1 MVRASSTAPLPPLLS
16 LLTSSAAGLGEARL
30 RDLNDEIN
38 KLFREK
44 HHWDLR
50 VKELGGPDHTKTGG
64 RMYDDDGKELPY
76 SRGYRYFG
84 AAKDLPGVRELFAD
98 TAPPKPKRNR
108 GQLFAAINPDYYG
121 FRDEDD
127 GEMVPLEAQAEE
139 AARAAA
145 IAEWKTTAAA
155 AEADKAKLL
164 SSVSASTKLAR
175 AGQKPQAVAAALPP
189 STPLAAHSSSAS
201 AAATAPAASAA
212 TDASLRA
219 HVPVLD
225 QDAVTKLVLERKK
238 RMIMAK
244 YASSAQIASEEQA
257 KQMLN
262 IQR

>member
-1 MVRASSTAPLPPLLS
+1 MVRS
-16 LLTSSAAGLGEARL
+16 LLAKLPIWMCHRARRLCTAGLGEARL

-127 GEMVPLEAQAEE
+127 GELVPLEAKAEQ

-145 IAEWKTTAAA
+145 IAEWEARAAA
-155 AEADKAKLL
+155 AEADRAKLL
-164 SSVSASTKLAR
+164 SSVSSSTKVSR
-175 AGQKPQAVAAALPP
+175 AGQAAQPVSAALPQ
-189 STPLAAHSSSAS
+189 
-201 AAATAPAASAA
+201 AATAEASRKVPAATTPSAA
-212 TDASLRA
+212 SDASLKA
-219 HVPVLD
+219 HVPVMD

-244 YASSAQIASEEQA
+244 YASSEQIASEEQA
-257 KQMLN
+257 KQLLN

>member
-1 MVRASSTAPLPPLLS
+1 M
-16 LLTSSAAGLGEARL
+16 
-30 RDLNDEIN
+30 NDEIN

-127 GEMVPLEAQAEE
+127 GELVPVEEAAEA

-145 IAEWKTTAAA
+145 IEEWKAKAAA
-155 AEADKAKLL
+155 ADADRAKLL
-164 SSVSASTKLAR
+164 SSVSGASKVVR
-175 AGQKPQAVAAALPP
+175 AGQTPQIVSAIVPP
-189 STPLAAHSSSAS
+189 SAAQSTPSTASSTS
-201 AAATAPAASAA
+201 AAAAPAASAA
-212 TDASLRA
+212 TDATLRA